1 MKPTGAAPTITIVLA
16 RSGDEDSPLLGHLL
30 TQTFPELERICS
42 ERKAHL
48 AVIDP
53 CGPTS
58 QHGMPHGGSLALAL
72 DVLQQE
78 RPILLG
84 LAESSYGWVPT
95 HADVENTGLLLRHP
109 WLHGALKEGM
119 GLLEMV
125 MIEGALRYPP
135 MESRAFFYIV
145 ENEEGI
151 GTDAERRP
159 GATVPNIAGT
169 RGAERLAALKARIR
183 RSGFP
188 VRERAAGPEVL
199 AQWIR
204 NDLMGVIEASLSSME
219 NAGTLEA
226 ERRAHEAYA
235 RTRRRSYLDV
245 DEYVARLNRHLE
257 ERGNA
262 GREGSGEAAGNPG
275 LVITGVSGGGKSALI
290 AHWCSQYRELHP
302 DAFIIEHYVGFGT
315 GGGSHHALMRR
326 VMEEIRS
333 RYALETALPERSAE
347 IEEAFPVWLANVQ
360 NEELLLAIDA
370 LNQLDPESQSLRW
383 LPEYLQPKVRLIVST
398 AGGESLARLRDR
410 GWPELDVRPLTLRE
424 RREVLRSYIGEFGG
438 AISDPQLTRLS
449 ESSAGA
455 TPLFLR
461 TGIEEMRRARTSE
474 EVNDRI
480 EYYLEA
486 ENLTELFDRVL
497 RRLEAEHGHALV
509 RDVATLIRASRQGL
523 GRTELHAITGADARR
538 LDRLLT
544 AMDHHLIQRA
554 NLLTFYHDYLR
565 DAVAARYPAAENGNA
580 AGDVH
585 VRIATFFRS
594 QPVSAR
600 RAFEEPWQWLQ
611 AGRWEELAACIES
624 IPIATTLLVADGG
637 YNLLSYWLEIG
648 ERVEMGLAYAQSLKE
663 YERTADPS
671 TLPATVDAIARFLF
685 EAGRYADAEALCR
698 RSLRM
703 RAGDGQGD
711 TLEMTGALDTLVTLL
726 YHVFR
731 SDEAIESSRR
741 ALAVRRRTLGEYH
754 PDVARNMADLGALLY
769 AVGRFTE
776 AEEELQQALA
786 LCNAH
791 VAREPLLM
799 AMIFNTLGA
808 VRTATGEHQAAHA
821 FFSQALELNRATLG
835 AEHPEAASNITN
847 MAFALHSQGITE
859 DADRLYREAI
869 GIYERTLGPNHPMVA
884 VAVTNLAGVM
894 RGRDEMPEAITLFR
908 RALQIRRDALGD
920 DNVETINSTFRL
932 GWTLHAAGD
941 PVAGESLMQHAIQL
955 MERTLGADHNDVL
968 RLRNISATAV
978 HPARIQ
984 RVIKTD
990 LPGVEGR

>member
-1 MKPTGAAPTITIVLA
+1 MQPTGAHPTITIVLA
-16 RSGDEDSPLLGHLL
+16 RSGDEAGPLPDHLL
-30 TQTFPELERICS
+30 TQTFPELQRICR
-42 ERKAHL
+42 EREAQL
-48 AVIDP
+48 VVIDP
-53 CGPTS
+53 CSPAS
-58 QHGMPHGGSLALAL
+58 RAGMPHGGRLALAL
-72 DVLQQE
+72 DLLQRE

-84 LAESSYGWVPT
+84 LAGRSYGWVPT

-109 WLHGALKEGM
+109 WLHGALQEGM
-119 GLLEMV
+119 GLLEML
-125 MIEGALRYPP
+125 MIEGALRHPP

-145 ENEEGI
+145 EDEEGI
-151 GTDAERRP
+151 GANTERAADAE
-159 GATVPNIAGT
+159 GFDAGSGT
-169 RGAERLAALKARIR
+169 GAERLAALKARIR

-188 VRERAAGPEVL
+188 VRERAAEPEVL
-199 AQWIR
+199 ARWIQ

-219 NAGTLEA
+219 STGTIEA
-226 ERRAHEAYA
+226 ERRAHQAYA
-235 RTRRRSYLDV
+235 LTRRRSYLDV
-245 DEYVARLNRHLE
+245 DDYVARLNRHLE
-257 ERGNA
+257 EQGKA
-262 GREGSGEAAGNPG
+262 HREGSGEAGGNPG
-275 LVITGVSGGGKSALI
+275 MVITGVSGGGKSALI
-290 AHWCSQYRELHP
+290 AHWCSRYRERHP
-302 DAFIIEHYVGFGT
+302 DAFVIEHYVGCGT

-326 VMEEIRS
+326 VMEEIRQ

-360 NEELLLAIDA
+360 NEELVLAIDA
-370 LNQLDPESQSLRW
+370 LNQLDLESQSLGW

-398 AGGESLARLRDR
+398 TGGESLARLRAR

-424 RREVLRSYIGEFGG
+424 RREVLRGYIEEFGG
-438 AISDPQLTRLS
+438 TISGTQLTRLS

-461 TGIEEMRRARTSE
+461 TGAEEMRRARTSA

-486 ENLTELFDRVL
+486 HNLTELFDRVL
-497 RRLEAEHGHALV
+497 RRLEAEHGEALV

-523 GRTELHAITGADARR
+523 GRAELHAITGADAGR
-538 LDRLLT
+538 LDLLLT
-544 AMDHHLIQRA
+544 AMDHHLIQRD

-565 DAVAARYPAAENGNA
+565 DAVAARYLAAENGNA

-611 AGRWEELAACIES
+611 AGRREELAACIES
-624 IPIATTLLVADGG
+624 IPIATTLLGADGG
-637 YNLLSYWLEIG
+637 YDLLDYWLEIG
-648 ERVEMGLAYAQSLKE
+648 ERVEMGPAYAQSLKE

-671 TLPATVDAIARFLF
+671 ALPATLDAIARFLF

-741 ALAVRRRTLGEYH
+741 ALAVRRRSLGEYH

-769 AVGRFTE
+769 AVGRFAE

-799 AMIFNTLGA
+799 AMVFNTLGA

-908 RALQIRRDALGD
+908 RALQIRRYALGD

-941 PVAGESLMQHAIQL
+941 AAAGESLMQQAIRM
-955 MERTLGADHNDVL
+955 MEQTLGANHNDVL
-968 RLRNISATAV
+968 RLRSINAETVRTA
-978 HPARIQ
+978 
-984 RVIKTD
+984 
-990 LPGVEGR
+990 